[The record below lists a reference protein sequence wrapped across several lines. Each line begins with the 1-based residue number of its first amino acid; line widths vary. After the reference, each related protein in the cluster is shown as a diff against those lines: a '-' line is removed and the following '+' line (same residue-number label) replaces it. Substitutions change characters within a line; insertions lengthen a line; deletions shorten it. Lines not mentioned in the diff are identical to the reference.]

1 MNIAKIAAASG
12 TIVLGTVA
20 AVAGL
25 NKPTFT
31 TLTKV
36 FYTLGTSACPFI
48 QSISTAQ
55 FTTNGNPGTGV
66 QATIK
71 TVGGVD
77 RKMWG
82 ACALGVGSHPA
93 HFHP

>member
-36 FYTLGTSACPFI
+36 FYTNGGSTCPFI
-48 QSISTAQ
+48 SVSTTQ
-55 FTTNGNPGTGV
+55 FTTNGAPGSGI

-71 TVGGVD
+71 TTGGVA

-82 ACALGVGSHPA
+82 ACTAGVATHPA
-93 HFHP
+93 HFHF